1 MKGKPSYSSGVIARC
16 VAYSRCP
23 CSMGFDNL
31 KTGLVSNIGM
41 TLLAERER
49 WILWTPVA
57 LGCGIASYFALPFE
71 PARWA
76 GPLLLVLCAAAG
88 WALRH
93 HLAGWMAALVCGLMA
108 FGFTLAVERSHDVAA
123 PILTRPTGM
132 ITFQARIHEVEPLEH
147 GVRVVLDRL
156 QLPPLRQK
164 EPPPE
169 AVRVRM
175 PRNVTGLRPGQMISL
190 RASLLPPPM
199 PAAPGA
205 YDFSRVAWFKG
216 LGAVGYAVEPPQ
228 ILGEDAEDDWREGL
242 RLWLANRRHDLTE
255 RIVGAIDGAGIEAGV
270 GATAAALITAER
282 GPVPPELLQA
292 YRDAG
297 LAHILVIAGM
307 HMSMVA
313 GLVFVAVRGL
323 LAAIPPIAL
332 RYPIKKWTAAAA
344 LAVTFCYLVISGAPV
359 PTQRAFIMN
368 AIVLIAVLLDR
379 EAISLRSITW
389 AALAVLIME
398 PDALIGASFQ
408 MSFAAVYGLISGY
421 EAVSPKMAQWRQSTS
436 RNWRT
441 WLFFHLAGILLTTQ
455 IAGTS
460 TALYTVFHF
469 NRYATYSLLGNAAA
483 VPLVGLWVMPSALLA
498 FLLMPFGLDGW
509 GWQLMGWGIVAVN
522 RIAVG
527 VSSLPGAT
535 LNLPSM
541 PVSALI
547 VFTLGGFWLLLWKGR
562 WRLWGLPVMAVALL
576 IQLFHQPPDLMV
588 DATGKVAA
596 LRTADGDLAINQKR
610 GGRSLRQSWI
620 KQAGQGADAALWE
633 DLPDNPTRCDDLGC
647 VLRTKGH
654 VVSLVRRP
662 EALADDCLAAD
673 LVFVAVPVRIYC
685 PSAKRLVDLLDLR
698 SQGTHQVWLGS
709 GSVRLL
715 TSAGWQGDRPWSHH
729 PKPYHKAVQPPA
741 PAEDVDAEPSE
752 NDADAALSEVTD
764 Q

>member
-1 MKGKPSYSSGVIARC
+1 
-16 VAYSRCP
+16 
-23 CSMGFDNL
+23 MGFNIL
-31 KTGLVSNIGM
+31 MTGLLSKIGIA
-41 TLLAERER
+41 LLAERER
-49 WILWTPVA
+49 WILWSPIA
-57 LGCGIASYFALPFE
+57 LGTGIASYFALPVE
-71 PARWA
+71 PPFWV
-76 GPLLLVLCAAAG
+76 GPPLLAACAAGGWLARRNLILLMVAAG
-88 WALRH
+88 L
-93 HLAGWMAALVCGLMA
+93 G
-108 FGFTLAVERSHDVAA
+108 LAVLGFVLAMGRSHAVAA
-123 PILTRPTGM
+123 PVLSRPTGM
-132 ITFQARIHEVEPLEH
+132 ITFQARIQEVEPLEH
-147 GVRVVLDRL
+147 GVRVVLDHL

-175 PRNVTGLRPGQMISL
+175 PRDVAGLRPGQIISL

-228 ILGEDAEDDWREGL
+228 IVGEESGDGWWENL
-242 RLWLANRRHDLTE
+242 RLWIANRRHDLTG
-255 RIVGAIDGAGIEAGV
+255 RIVSAIDGAGIDAGV

-282 GPVPPELLQA
+282 GPVPPDLLQA

-313 GLVFVAVRGL
+313 GLVFVAVRGF
-323 LAAIPPIAL
+323 LAAIPAIAL

-389 AALAVLIME
+389 AALAVLLME

-421 EAVSPKMAQWRQSTS
+421 EVASPQMARWKQAHPHGWR
-436 RNWRT
+436 RWV
-441 WLFFHLAGILLTTQ
+441 LFHLLGILLTTQ

-460 TALYTVFHF
+460 TAVYTVFHF
-469 NRYATYSLLGNAAA
+469 NRYATYGLLGNAAA
-483 VPLVGLWVMPSALLA
+483 VPLVGVWVMPAALLA
-498 FLLMPFGLDGW
+498 FVLMPFGLDGW

-522 RIAVG
+522 RIAVA

-562 WRLWGLPVMAVALL
+562 WRLYGLPVMAAGIAVALL
-576 IQLFHQPPDLMV
+576 HRPPDLMV
-588 DATGKVAA
+588 DATGRLAA
-596 LRTADGDLAINQKR
+596 IRADGGELAINQKR
-610 GGRSLRQSWI
+610 GGRSLRSSWV
-620 KQAGQGADAALWE
+620 KQAGQGRDAPLWADLA
-633 DLPDNPTRCDDLGC
+633 DSPGRCDDLGC
-647 VLRTKGH
+647 SLRMKGH
-654 VVSLVRRP
+654 LVALARRP
-662 EALADDCLAAD
+662 EALPDDCQTAD
-673 LVFVAVPVRIYC
+673 LVFVAVPVRIFC
-685 PSAKRLVDLLDLR
+685 PSAKRLFDLLDLR
-698 SQGTHQVWLGS
+698 SQGTHQVWLEADPP
-709 GSVRLL
+709 RIL
-715 TSAGWQGDRPWSHH
+715 TSADWQGDRPWSRH
-729 PKPYHKAVQPPA
+729 PKPYHKVVVPPSL
-741 PAEDVDAEPSE
+741 PADDGDAESPGD
-752 NDADAALSEVTD
+752 DADAAINEASD